1 MKVNQGGRP
10 RKIKPVPIDAIIQG
24 SNISPLMDPELS
36 SPMIPLLDISN
47 NLNFGGNHHIDPGD
61 DFIIGGVG
69 KEAGD

>member
-36 SPMIPLLDISN
+36 SAKIPLLDISN
-47 NLNFGGNHHIDPGD
+47 NLNFGSNHHIDPGD
-61 DFIIGGVG
+61 DFII
-69 KEAGD
+69 